1 MNSITY
7 EHLFQWAFALS
18 PFPSYLPQYMSILK
32 QLSVTVDNN
41 HNINNIN
48 GVQQNVATTSTSTSA
63 VVDRG
68 DSLRKRNYHNDS
80 APISTP
86 LNYVREMI
94 PKPPRSIGLQVP
106 TKRNSF
112 DDQIIDTQNSNGSM
126 DEDRGV
132 NCSNTNNKPDT
143 GLSRATVLLLLS
155 AHLLR
160 LLYFHGIVLE
170 GSETLQYDLLG
181 QSLAMICMQL
191 LLLHAMMLV
200 HRKHQTRRQKKRT
213 SEIKGHSS
221 TDSLLLSP
229 TPPPPMSGQMRI
241 NSSITLKQGN
251 APLTPRNGR
260 ETKWRLLVHTI
271 AVHLQHLFS
280 PHNILYEHSFLQ
292 YIELLFI
299 SSMAIK
305 LIFDYHWYPLYGMRI
320 VNGLKHTSIVLESCL
335 ALPQTIRNY
344 KKKSTD
350 GLSVVMVGGW
360 IAGDLFKLFYFL
372 FNMLRGDT
380 NNNNGVFVLGA
391 LLSITLDSIVALQM
405 TNCTKSE
412 AIEWQKMILRKIHQR
427 ANKDGDMAHIH
438 AK

>member
-7 EHLFQWAFALS
+7 EHLFQWAFAFS
-18 PFPSYLPQYMSILK
+18 PFPSYLPQYCSIIQ
-32 QLSVTVDNN
+32 QLSIDNN
-41 HNINNIN
+41 NTINNTN
-48 GVQQNVATTSTSTSA
+48 GGESSSSTQQQNIATTNSN
-63 VVDRG
+63 RG

-86 LNYVREMI
+86 LNYVRGMI
-94 PKPPRSIGLQVP
+94 PNPPRSIGLQLP
-106 TKRNSF
+106 TKSNSNSF
-112 DDQIIDTQNSNGSM
+112 DDDQINTQNSNGSM

-241 NSSITLKQGN
+241 NTSITLKQGN

-260 ETKWRLLVHTI
+260 QTKWRLLVHTI
-271 AVHLQHLFS
+271 VVHLQYLFS
-280 PHNILYEHSFLQ
+280 PHNILHEHSFPQ

-299 SSMAIK
+299 SSMVVK

-344 KKKSTD
+344 NKKSTD

-360 IAGDLFKLFYFL
+360 ITGDLFKLFYFL
-372 FNMLRGDT
+372 FNMLRGD
-380 NNNNGVFVLGA
+380 NGNGNGVFVLGA
-391 LLSITLDSIVALQM
+391 LLSITLDSIVGFQM
-405 TNCTKSE
+405 IKTKPE
-412 AIEWQKMILRKIHQR
+412 AKMILRKIRQR
-427 ANKDGDMAHIH
+427 VNKDDDMAHIH

>member
-1 MNSITY
+1 
-7 EHLFQWAFALS
+7 
-18 PFPSYLPQYMSILK
+18 
-32 QLSVTVDNN
+32 
-41 HNINNIN
+41 
-48 GVQQNVATTSTSTSA
+48 
-63 VVDRG
+63 
-68 DSLRKRNYHNDS
+68 
-80 APISTP
+80 
-86 LNYVREMI
+86 
-94 PKPPRSIGLQVP
+94 
-106 TKRNSF
+106 
-112 DDQIIDTQNSNGSM
+112 
-126 DEDRGV
+126 
-132 NCSNTNNKPDT
+132 
-143 GLSRATVLLLLS
+143 
-155 AHLLR
+155 
-160 LLYFHGIVLE
+160 
-170 GSETLQYDLLG
+170 
-181 QSLAMICMQL
+181 
-191 LLLHAMMLV
+191 MLV

-229 TPPPPMSGQMRI
+229 TPPPPMSGQIRI
-241 NSSITLKQGN
+241 NTSITLKQGN

-260 ETKWRLLVHTI
+260 QAKWRLLVHTI
-271 AVHLQHLFS
+271 AVHLQYLFS
-280 PHNILYEHSFLQ
+280 PSNILHEHSFPQ

-299 SSMAIK
+299 SSMVVK
-305 LIFDYHWYPLYGMRI
+305 LIFDYHWYPLYGIRV

-391 LLSITLDSIVALQM
+391 LLSISLDSVVGFQM
-405 TNCTKSE
+405 LKTKPG
-412 AIEWQKMILRKIHQR
+412 AIEWQKMILRKIRQR

>member
-7 EHLFQWAFALS
+7 EHLFQWAFAFS
-18 PFPSYLPQYMSILK
+18 PFPSYLPQYISIIQ
-32 QLSVTVDNN
+32 QLSVDNN
-41 HNINNIN
+41 DNINNIN
-48 GVQQNVATTSTSTSA
+48 GGQQNIATTSTCTTA

-94 PKPPRSIGLQVP
+94 PNPPRSIGLQLP
-106 TKRNSF
+106 TKSKSNSF
-112 DDQIIDTQNSNGSM
+112 DDQISTQNSNGSM

-132 NCSNTNNKPDT
+132 NCSSVKPDT

-229 TPPPPMSGQMRI
+229 TPPPPSMSGGQMRI
-241 NSSITLKQGN
+241 NTSITLKQGN

-260 ETKWRLLVHTI
+260 QTKWRLLVHTI
-271 AVHLQHLFS
+271 AVHLHRLFS
-280 PHNILYEHSFLQ
+280 PQLILHEHSFLQ

-299 SSMAIK
+299 SSMMVK
-305 LIFDYHWYPLYGMRI
+305 LIFDYHWYPLYGIRV

-344 KKKSTD
+344 NKKSTD

-360 IAGDLFKLFYFL
+360 ITGDLFKLFYFL

-380 NNNNGVFVLGA
+380 NNGNGVFVLGA
-391 LLSITLDSIVALQM
+391 LLSISLDSVVGYQM
-405 TNCTKSE
+405 LKTKPG
-412 AIEWQKMILRKIHQR
+412 AIEWQKMILRKIRQR
-427 ANKDGDMAHIH
+427 ANKDDKMHTH

>member
-7 EHLFQWAFALS
+7 EHLFQWAFAFS
-18 PFPSYLPQYMSILK
+18 PFPSYLPQYISIIK
-32 QLSVTVDNN
+32 QLSVDNN
-41 HNINNIN
+41 HNIN
-48 GVQQNVATTSTSTSA
+48 GGQQNIATTSTSTSA

-68 DSLRKRNYHNDS
+68 DSLRKRNYHHDP

-86 LNYVREMI
+86 LNYVREMMI
-94 PKPPRSIGLQVP
+94 PNPPRSIGLQLP
-106 TKRNSF
+106 TNSKSKSF
-112 DDQIIDTQNSNGSM
+112 DDDQIIDTQNSNGSM

-132 NCSNTNNKPDT
+132 NFSSVKPDT

-170 GSETLQYDLLG
+170 GSEILQYDLLG
-181 QSLAMICMQL
+181 QSLSMIIMQL

-213 SEIKGHSS
+213 SEIKGHCS
-221 TDSLLLSP
+221 TDSLLLSSTP
-229 TPPPPMSGQMRI
+229 PPPPMSGQMRI
-241 NSSITLKQGN
+241 NTSITLKQGN

-260 ETKWRLLVHTI
+260 QTKWRHLVHSI
-271 AVHLQHLFS
+271 AIHLHHLFS
-280 PHNILYEHSFLQ
+280 PHNILFEHSFIQ

-299 SSMAIK
+299 SSMVVK
-305 LIFDYHWYPLYGMRI
+305 LIFDYHWYPLYGMRV

-344 KKKSTD
+344 NKKSTD

-360 IAGDLFKLFYFL
+360 ITGDLFKLFYFL

-380 NNNNGVFVLGA
+380 NNTNGVFVLGA
-391 LLSITLDSIVALQM
+391 LLSISLDSVVGFQM
-405 TNCTKSE
+405 MNSSPE
-412 AIEWQKMILRKIHQR
+412 AIEWQKMILRKIRQR
-427 ANKDGDMAHIH
+427 ANKDGDISHIH
-438 AK
+438 TR

>member
-7 EHLFQWAFALS
+7 EHLFQWAFAFS
-18 PFPSYLPQYMSILK
+18 PFPSYLPQYCSIIQ
-32 QLSVTVDNN
+32 QLSTDNN
-41 HNINNIN
+41 HTNNNIN
-48 GVQQNVATTSTSTSA
+48 GCQQNIATTSTSTST

-68 DSLRKRNYHNDS
+68 DSLRKRNYHHDP

-86 LNYVREMI
+86 LNYVREMMI
-94 PKPPRSIGLQVP
+94 PNPPRSIGLQLP
-106 TKRNSF
+106 TNSKSKSF
-112 DDQIIDTQNSNGSM
+112 DDDQIVTQNSNGSM

-132 NCSNTNNKPDT
+132 NCSSVKPDT

-200 HRKHQTRRQKKRT
+200 HRKHLSLSLSRRQKKRT

-229 TPPPPMSGQMRI
+229 TPPPPPMSGQMRI
-241 NSSITLKQGN
+241 NTSITLKQGN

-260 ETKWRLLVHTI
+260 QTKWRLLVHTI
-271 AVHLQHLFS
+271 VVHLQYLFS
-280 PHNILYEHSFLQ
+280 PHNILHEHSFPQ

-299 SSMAIK
+299 SSMIVK

-344 KKKSTD
+344 NKKSTD

-372 FNMLRGDT
+372 FNMLRGD
-380 NNNNGVFVLGA
+380 NGNGNGVFVLGA
-391 LLSITLDSIVALQM
+391 LLSITLDSIVGFQM
-405 TNCTKSE
+405 IKTKPE
-412 AIEWQKMILRKIHQR
+412 AKMILRKIRQR
-427 ANKDGDMAHIH
+427 VNKDDDMAHIH

>member
-18 PFPSYLPQYMSILK
+18 PFPSYLPQYCSIIQ
-32 QLSVTVDNN
+32 QLSVDNN
-41 HNINNIN
+41 HTINNTN
-48 GVQQNVATTSTSTSA
+48 GGQQNIATTSTSTSA

-68 DSLRKRNYHNDS
+68 DSLRKRNYHHDS

-86 LNYVREMI
+86 LNYVRGMI
-94 PKPPRSIGLQVP
+94 PNPPRSIGLQLP
-106 TKRNSF
+106 TNSKSKSF
-112 DDQIIDTQNSNGSM
+112 DDDQIVTQNSNGSM

-132 NCSNTNNKPDT
+132 NCSSVKPDT

-170 GSETLQYDLLG
+170 GTETLQYDLLG

-241 NSSITLKQGN
+241 KTSITLKQGN

-260 ETKWRLLVHTI
+260 QTKWRLLVHTI
-271 AVHLQHLFS
+271 AVHLRHLFS
-280 PHNILYEHSFLQ
+280 PQLILHEHSFLQ

-299 SSMAIK
+299 SSMMVK
-305 LIFDYHWYPLYGMRI
+305 LIFDYHWYPLYGMRV

-344 KKKSTD
+344 NKKSTD

-360 IAGDLFKLFYFL
+360 VAGDLFKLFYFL

-391 LLSITLDSIVALQM
+391 LLSITLDSVVGFQM
-405 TNCTKSE
+405 IKTKPE
-412 AIEWQKMILRKIHQR
+412 AIEWQKMILRNIRQR
-427 ANKDGDMAHIH
+427 VHKDDDKMHTH